1 MILRLPNL
9 LQELVTLVFDI
20 ERMKSAMLEFEID
33 LSKMPLGKL
42 SRKQIETAYK
52 ILTEAQDMIK
62 TESGSESKFLDASN
76 RFFTLIPHDFGMRSP
91 PLLDNPDLVKAKI
104 EMLDNL
110 LEIEVFKHLICLIY
124 ALSNTLLPFLR
135 LPTTCCL
142 EVKRR
147 KMWIQLMRIIRSSRQ
162 RLRSWSRPP
171 KSSR

>member
-1 MILRLPNL
+1 M
-9 LQELVTLVFDI
+9 TLVFDI

-62 TESGSESKFLDASN
+62 TESGTESKFLDASN

-110 LEIEVFKHLICLIY
+110 LEIEVFKPPTLICHILATYIHFSDCVQS
-124 ALSNTLLPFLR
+124 A
-135 LPTTCCL
+135 
-142 EVKRR
+142 V
-147 KMWIQLMRIIRSSRQ
+147 W
-162 RLRSWSRPP
+162 W
-171 KSSR
+171 

>member
-1 MILRLPNL
+1 
-9 LQELVTLVFDI
+9 VTLVFDI

-110 LEIEVFKHLICLIY
+110 LEIEVLKYLIY
-124 ALSNTLLPFLR
+124 QMHYLLFSD
-135 LPTTCCL
+135 CL
-142 EVKRR
+142 QSAV
-147 KMWIQLMRIIRSSRQ
+147 WG
-162 RLRSWSRPP
+162 
-171 KSSR
+171 

>member
-1 MILRLPNL
+1 M
-9 LQELVTLVFDI
+9 FDI

-104 EMLDNL
+104 EMLDSL
-110 LEIEVFKHLICLIY
+110 LEIEVFKHTTL
-124 ALSNTLLPFLR
+124 ALSYALLPFLR
-135 LPTTCCL
+135 LPTVCCL
-142 EVKRR
+142 GVKKKR
-147 KMWIQLMRIIRSSRQ
+147 MWIQLMLITRSSRR
-162 RLRSWSRPP
+162 RLRCWSRPP

>member
-1 MILRLPNL
+1 M
-9 LQELVTLVFDI
+9 QKELVTLVFDI

-42 SRKQIETAYK
+42 SKKQIETAYK

-62 TESGSESKFLDASN
+62 TESGTESKFLDASN

-110 LEIEVFKHLICLIY
+110 FEIEV
-124 ALSNTLLPFLR
+124 TLP
-135 LPTTCCL
+135 
-142 EVKRR
+142 
-147 KMWIQLMRIIRSSRQ
+147 
-162 RLRSWSRPP
+162 
-171 KSSR
+171 